1 MTQYLYLKIL
11 RCATSLLLVTC
22 ALPMLGQYAA
32 ARRSEPR
39 NTTRAVGVVEV
50 DAKGLARLYPVM
62 LMLEGKIYDA
72 SLYGSRPVPMAIW
85 GDTVYEVQKSGMP
98 TGLLTVNLAR
108 RLKTQWW
115 GEGNWKPF
123 ATDEKKD
130 DKSKDKKGEAKKSD
144 AKPTLKADS
153 DDERPTLKKPK
164 AETAPGSTPAGSA
177 EPEKAS
183 TVDAKT
189 AEQKPIEGAKTDSKT
204 TAAGETPKAESKPA
218 TPSADE
224 AKTAP
229 TKTARKSGP
238 DDPDRPVLRRG
249 NPVGTSQVKDT
260 SMQPYEEVTPAKVR
274 ELNAARGSVQSFVAV
289 SDAAPGD
296 NRPFDMQ
303 LGPEEQE
310 KYGKEAS
317 RQAWGELKKHAGT
330 SAGIPAEPAFANV
343 SVRSFDLDYSNNP
356 VVVYT
361 AEYKQVPAP
370 MKAVKKKGGE
380 AAASSMPP
388 QRLLTYYVTF
398 VGKVDLQG
406 QLNKLFASATDN
418 AHLDA
423 TPRLE
428 LIDVVDADGDNRA
441 ELLFRQSSDIGSD
454 YIIYR
459 GSPYWAKMFEGA
471 GSR

>member
-11 RCATSLLLVTC
+11 RCATSLLLMTC
-22 ALPMLGQYAA
+22 ALPLLGQYSS

-39 NTTRAVGVVEV
+39 NTTRAVAVVEI

-115 GEGNWKPF
+115 GEGKWKPF
-123 ATDEKKD
+123 ASDEKKD
-130 DKSKDKKGEAKKSD
+130 DRSKNKKSDAKKAD
-144 AKPTLKADS
+144 AKPTLKSDG

-164 AETAPGSTPAGSA
+164 PEGAPAGSA
-177 EPEKAS
+177 EPEKTS
-183 TVDAKT
+183 TAEAKT
-189 AEQKPIEGAKTDSKT
+189 AEQKTAEGAKTEGSKADSKAT
-204 TAAGETPKAESKPA
+204 TA
-218 TPSADE
+218 SAD
-224 AKTAP
+224 AKPEPKKRQGA
-229 TKTARKSGP
+229 SGP

-260 SMQPYEEVTPAKVR
+260 SMQPYEEVTPTKVR

-310 KYGKEAS
+310 KYGKELA
-317 RQAWGELKKHAGT
+317 RQAWSELKKYAGAST
-330 SAGIPAEPAFANV
+330 TLPVDPTFANV
-343 SVRSFDLDYSNNP
+343 KVRSFDLDYSNNP
-356 VVVYT
+356 VLVYT

-370 MKAVKKKGGE
+370 AAKPGKKKAGE
-380 AAASSMPP
+380 APTPQMP
-388 QRLLTYYVTF
+388 QRLLTYYVTY

-406 QLNKLFASATDN
+406 QVNKLFASATDN

-423 TPRLE
+423 TPRMDLV
-428 LIDVVDADGDNRA
+428 DVVDADGDNRA

-454 YIIYR
+454 YVIYR

-471 GSR
+471 GTL